1 MEGVKSAGRALSTS
15 VSALSPPADEARAT
29 ISKVEA
35 RDEDGSA
42 TGPLTNSERSFV
54 DSVKR
59 ECKGSTGG
67 GGSAGLYLLASPVNL
82 PTRVPGRRRERGA
95 SHRRLNGEYAP

>member
-15 VSALSPPADEARAT
+15 VSALNPPADEARAT

-35 RDEDGSA
+35 RDGDGST

-67 GGSAGLYLLASPVNL
+67 GGSACLYLLPSPRPL
-82 PTRVPGRRRERGA
+82 RPPERAAPSSGRHHTLRG
-95 SHRRLNGEYAP
+95 R